1 MKRYLKSYSLLF
13 LLGLLL
19 AGCSDETFVE
29 TKPGQGGGQ
38 VDVLFSVAMA
48 PAVQTRSMDGSDS
61 PTITSLYL
69 AVFDSEHYLSQI
81 AKATPTDASGNE
93 LTAFTPVTE
102 SDGVKV
108 TYFKVT
114 LDVATGVSIHLVANK
129 DISQLPFGSEGQIIG
144 TLQTTDNED
153 VYWQRVE
160 NVTIPA
166 AQTNAEI
173 ESNTIDA
180 ATYVPELVRV
190 PLVRNY
196 AKVTVTNNS
205 TATFQITGIALSNLA
220 DRGTVAP
227 RISSNTFA
235 NYWTTSDGKK
245 VCRTYLELLS
255 QGYNGNEAGDEVLN
269 DELVWS
275 AQPTDPFYIYEH
287 KNVNADKTVFIIV
300 KGKYAE
306 DGNFNGSD
314 VKETYYKM
322 DLVYKDQ
329 NSVTQYYNILRNL
342 WYNLIITEVLS
353 DGYTNES
360 DAVENPASNNLSG
373 STVVSEL
380 TNISDGVG
388 HLFVDRTSIVIVDS
402 NPVTFKY
409 LFKPDLEN
417 NPNGVDNTAVT
428 VSLDQNEQQVV
439 SSYSVAT
446 ADDADGWRVVTI
458 TPNAPTDEIQFQN
471 IVVTGTNSEDETLD
485 RTVRLTLR
493 KPFNMIVECDPK
505 KLYKTYNSPV
515 RVSIYIPTGLPLS
528 YFPLDFHISS
538 SNNSIYP
545 QANTDMPTIVSDGS
559 YAFSKQVRE
568 EDYEHLAVVSMNNT
582 NYKVVVCDFMV
593 NSNAAGQTTVN
604 VTNPYFNPGSDT
616 FNQSETAVL
625 NSVGIEAT
633 EYYGAG
639 HPVTLKY
646 NLAQAASTLT
656 VTLNEGDVQTTVDVA
671 SIDPSYLSAGDHTIT
686 VETESFSG
694 DISFTVTATR
704 TTGGGATQTITVYAP
719 KKRHILLFPAGSF
732 RFQKSM
738 FPTFRW
744 RTENNNWPG
753 HGYNSAQRDAYY
765 NAYKDIDWTVY
776 ETEEAWVLANP
787 QYDCTGYEYPDLVID
802 GVSSGSFPMWAE
814 TGMEYTMEIDATY
827 GGRHVEYK
835 NNSIVEFIT
844 YYNFYDLGDGNGMS
858 NHPARVFRTTA
869 TAISDWYADHGH
881 SLEGFNLW
889 TESNYSDSETA
900 TESWHWQQD

>member
-48 PAVQTRSMDGSDS
+48 PTLQTRSMDGSDS

-81 AKATPTDASGNE
+81 AKATPTDALGNE

-102 SDGVKV
+102 GDGVEV

-144 TLQTTDNED
+144 TLQTANNED

-166 AQTNAEI
+166 AETNQEI
-173 ESNTIDA
+173 VSNTIDA
-180 ATYVPELVRV
+180 ATKVPELVRV

-235 NYWTTSDGKK
+235 NYWKMDGSNK

-255 QGYNGNEAGDEVLN
+255 QGYSGNEAGDEVLS

-275 AQPTDPFYIYEH
+275 AQPTDPFCIYEH
-287 KNVNADKTVFIIV
+287 KNVNADKTVFIII

-306 DGNFNGSD
+306 DGNFNGPD
-314 VKETYYKM
+314 VRETYYKM

-329 NSVTQYYNILRNL
+329 NNVTQYYNILRNL
-342 WYNLIITEVLS
+342 WYNLVITEVLS
-353 DGYTNES
+353 DGYTEES

-417 NPNGVDNTAVT
+417 RPNAVDNSAVT
-428 VSLDQNEQQVV
+428 VSLDQNEDQVV

-446 ADDADGWRVVTI
+446 TEDNDGWRVVTI
-458 TPNAPTDEIQFQN
+458 TPNAPTDEIKFQN
-471 IVVTGTNSEDETLD
+471 VVVTGTNSEGETLD

-493 KPFNMIVECDPK
+493 KPFNMRVECDPK
-505 KLYKTYNSPV
+505 TLYKTYNSPV
-515 RVSIYIPTGLPLS
+515 RVNIYIPTGLPLS

-568 EDYEHLAVVSMNNT
+568 VDYENMEVVDDAW
-582 NYKVVVCDFMV
+582 KVVVCDFMV

-604 VTNPYFNPGSDT
+604 VTNQYFNPASDT

-633 EYYGAG
+633 EYYGVG

-646 NLAQAASTLT
+646 NLAQAASSLS
-656 VTLNEGDVQTTVDVA
+656 VTLNEGSTSTTIDVA
-671 SIDPSYLSAGDHTIT
+671 SLDANYLAVGDHTIT
-686 VETESFSG
+686 VETETFGG
-694 DISFTVTATR
+694 DISFTVAATR
-704 TTGGGATQTITVYAP
+704 TGGGGASQTTTVHAA
-719 KKRHILLFPAGSF
+719 KKRHILLLPAGSF
-732 RFQKSM
+732 RFTASM
-738 FPTFRW
+738 FPSNRW
-744 RTENNNWPG
+744 RTDDYTWP
-753 HGYNSAQRDAYY
+753 AQRDAYHEQYLNQNFTSTDAIRTWAAGY
-765 NAYKDIDWTVY
+765 N
-776 ETEEAWVLANP
+776 
-787 QYDCTGYEYPDLVID
+787 CTGYEYPDLIID
-802 GVSSGSFPMWAE
+802 SLSSGSFPVWAN
-814 TGMEYTMEIDATY
+814 TGMVNTMEVDANY
-827 GGRHVEYK
+827 GGRHGEYTA
-835 NNSIVEFIT
+835 NSVVQFIT
-844 YYNFYDLGDGNGMS
+844 HYNFYDLGDGNGMYT
-858 NHPARVFRTTA
+858 HPARVFVTTME
-869 TAISDWYADHGH
+869 TLTNWYAEHNH

-889 TESNYSDSETA
+889 TESNYSNSDTA